1 MGPWIVSS
9 CNPCQIIQTTLVN
22 HMTVAMQS
30 TPLPFGFFVQECRLA
45 KWFDFGFN
53 VFWRLCFQ
61 FECVLLCASCLTQ
74 VCLHV
79 KQVCSWGLGRGTAC
93 SRQRQWVQDVSWAI
107 PACIGTIPHCNQSW
121 ILWRRHLDCSFY
133 FFALFRFTCF
143 FVVRH
148 VCITFFVSDMWLEVT
163 HWNDIRCIAEA
174 AQETANEFNWSE
186 ASSETSVLLEQW
198 RFFFQSNRNG
208 WRFFFQSNRNG
219 WMIIHHRRPEMQ
231 LLILSNHLPNGQI
244 GMDEHHRPGFV
255 VKVLGKPCH
264 RKMQVCYNTN
274 GVHLHTSFTCIVR
287 NLFLQCAC
295 MGTWWMHCES
305 V

>member
-143 FVVRH
+143 LS
-148 VCITFFVSDMWLEVT
+148 SDM
-163 HWNDIRCIAEA
+163 
-174 AQETANEFNWSE
+174 
-186 ASSETSVLLEQW
+186 SVLLFLCRTCGW
-198 RFFFQSNRNG
+198 RSPTGMTSEALRRPPKKQPMNLIDRKLHLRHLSCWNSEDFSSNRT
-208 WRFFFQSNRNG
+208 
-219 WMIIHHRRPEMQ
+219 
-231 LLILSNHLPNGQI
+231 
-244 GMDEHHRPGFV
+244 GMDG
-255 VKVLGKPCH
+255 
-264 RKMQVCYNTN
+264 
-274 GVHLHTSFTCIVR
+274 
-287 NLFLQCAC
+287 
-295 MGTWWMHCES
+295 W
-305 V
+305 